1 MIFLLLL
8 SSVFILFL
16 HLLHFVFPSILP
28 SIPALFPS
36 FLFPF
41 GDCGGQGPTFC
52 RSQQSCCFC
61 LRSRFPANT
70 RCVSHGWQFFPVA
83 HQNSVPFL
91 WNSVWCLFH
100 CMLQARVPSFQVS
113 LYLWVLFSSLYKVSR
128 STWIFPVACALVQ
141 RPKSSPLPTPFYLP
155 VPENY
160 RIHLCY
166 CFSSDVILDVLC
178 SITFCGFS
186 QHF

>member
-91 WNSVWCLFH
+91 WNSVCGAFSTACCRHESHPSKFLYICEFYFPHCIKSHVLPAPNPFLLTCSGELQDTPLLLLF
-100 CMLQARVPSFQVS
+100 FQCH
-113 LYLWVLFSSLYKVSR
+113 
-128 STWIFPVACALVQ
+128 P
-141 RPKSSPLPTPFYLP
+141 
-155 VPENY
+155 
-160 RIHLCY
+160 
-166 CFSSDVILDVLC
+166 
-178 SITFCGFS
+178 
-186 QHF
+186 